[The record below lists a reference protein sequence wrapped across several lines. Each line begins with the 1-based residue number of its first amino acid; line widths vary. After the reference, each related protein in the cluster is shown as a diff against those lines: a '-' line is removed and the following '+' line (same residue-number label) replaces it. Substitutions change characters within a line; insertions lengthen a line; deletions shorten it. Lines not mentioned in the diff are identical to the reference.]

1 MTDMNIFISIKLSDG
16 FDEIA
21 FKGLR
26 GVETVEFDL
35 EADYLLFEFFLL
47 RFVLWDDLPYN
58 ELREQD

>member
-21 FKGLR
+21 FKGLC

-47 RFVLWDDLPYN
+47 RFVLVG
-58 ELREQD
+58 